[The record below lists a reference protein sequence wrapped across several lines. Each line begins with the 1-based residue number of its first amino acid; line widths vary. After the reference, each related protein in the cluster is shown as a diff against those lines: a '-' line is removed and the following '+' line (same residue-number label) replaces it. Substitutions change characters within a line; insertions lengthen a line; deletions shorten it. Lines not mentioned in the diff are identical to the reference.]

1 MGATVATRDKS
12 NKKFM
17 LLSAIG
23 IFMVV
28 DHHTFTAFNLLGD
41 YLPYN
46 SFFMPMFVFISG
58 YFNKVDKTTDLWKYL
73 VKKVKTLL
81 LPYIGLSLFVFAVQQ
96 LINYIKLGNE
106 MAALPSD
113 YFSFVLKRIVTTGT
127 FGAIVEPMWFVI
139 ALFSTLMVYAVLKKF
154 LHKIK
159 AWNSFVMLAV
169 FIALHIYVVWLTKN
183 TDAEALHNWLVPL
196 KCCFFFPF
204 IELGVIYR
212 NYLEKPHAAMP
223 AGGKIGFLFVLL
235 ALNAIRTAYMPAAYD
250 IAFDSIDEL
259 AGFTSPYLVTPI
271 VSSLIGIL
279 FWLTAVDLVAKPVGE
294 SRFVNYMSCNT
305 FWIMG
310 LHIISFNIFNC
321 ILMGINGIVRIPEFD
336 VETFRETEWYY
347 WGISGNIKILYVIA
361 GILIPLGIK
370 FLFDRIRA
378 WIIGKIENM
387 AADSPTKKK
396 RLSVIASIA
405 SATVF
410 VLAVSLVFVLT
421 RPKETKDPY
430 DPEQFAAIDTEE
442 QEEEDEQEY
451 FDLNGDEDADQDP
464 DEDADDQGDE
474 EPAGDPEE
482 EALTD
487 ENGDADT
494 DDEEPTDEN
503 GDEDATDEERS
514 EASGEEDP
522 AVADTQAGSENQE
535 TKVQSPEKETTPET
549 KKTEAAKPDHKNT
562 YPVNAYLDLAYD
574 GGDYLSG
581 PYSIYGNEGYKV
593 TIRRSDSAEAA
604 EAFDS
609 LSYMGIRILEDEV
622 ADVDIAEA
630 EIKNI
635 KVVCDGVALKLDVG
649 NGTVTMDGGAIACFF
664 DCYGP
669 DGQLYDFSG
678 KNEIVITFT
687 MKGTKSRK

>member
-1 MGATVATRDKS
+1 MGATVTTRDKS

-23 IFMVV
+23 ILMVV
-28 DHHTFTAFNLLGD
+28 DHHTFTAFNFLGD

-73 VKKVKTLL
+73 VKKGKTLL
-81 LPYIGLSLFVFAVQQ
+81 LPYIGLSLFVFALQQ

-139 ALFSTLMVYAVLKKF
+139 ALFSTLMVYAILKKF

-169 FIALHIYVVWLTKN
+169 FIALHIYVVWLAKN
-183 TDAEALHNWLVPL
+183 TDPEALQNWLVPL

-250 IAFDSIDEL
+250 IAFDSIDEM
-259 AGFTSPYLVTPI
+259 AGFTSPYLVTPL

-321 ILMGINGIVRIPEFD
+321 ILMGIHGFVRIPEFN
-336 VETFRETEWYY
+336 VEAFRETEWYY
-347 WGISGNIKILYVIA
+347 WGISGNIKILYVMA
-361 GILIPLGIK
+361 GVLIPLGIK

-378 WIIGKIENM
+378 FVIGKIESM
-387 AADSPTKKK
+387 ATDSPIKKK

-405 SATVF
+405 SAVVF
-410 VLAVSLVFVLT
+410 VLAVSLVVVLT

-430 DPEQFAAIDTEE
+430 DPERVAVIDTEE
-442 QEEEDEQEY
+442 EDDEQEY
-451 FDLNGDEDADQDP
+451 FDLNGGEDADEEP

-474 EPAGDPEE
+474 EPAGDPDE

-487 ENGDADT
+487 ENGD
-494 DDEEPTDEN
+494 
-503 GDEDATDEERS
+503 EDPDSAEAS

-522 AVADTQAGSENQE
+522 ANADTQAGSENEE
-535 TKVQSPEKETTPET
+535 TKAPSPEKETTQGA

-581 PYSIYGNEGYKV
+581 PYSIYGNERYKV

-604 EAFDS
+604 EAFDT
-609 LSYMGIRILEDEV
+609 LAYMGIRILEDEV

-669 DGQLYDFSG
+669 DGTELYDFSG
-678 KNEIVITFT
+678 KNEIEISFT
-687 MKGTKSRK
+687 MKGTKSRR